1 MTLETFF
8 YPKQVVVIGASN
20 TMFNLGATICNI
32 LKYIKYDADVYAVN
46 RKGEDVAGCKGYRS
60 VVDIPGPIEL
70 AVVITPAEVV
80 PKFVK
85 ECGQKGIQHIIIESA
100 GFSESGGEGLR
111 IQQEVDSLAQQYGIR
126 YLGPNCLGI
135 LNTDNKFICFYGAMP
150 GVSMFSG
157 FENVLPGEVSYVI
170 QSGGVGALILDAGR
184 TDVAKVLKMASIGNK
199 ADIDE
204 SDLLEYFDSDNTKVI
219 GMYLENVQHG
229 RKLFET
235 AQKVKKPILVFK
247 VGRTAEGA
255 KAATSHTAG
264 MINNDIVFEHAC
276 KQAGILRLRSISE
289 LHALP
294 KIFTHMPPLRGK
306 KIAMITNSGAFGGIA
321 LDLLVENGLEI
332 ASISKTTQEKLKQTG
347 TLYNASNPI
356 DLGPTLSLQTFLDIY
371 DILLSSDEIDGLL
384 PVPNV
389 WQEIVIEGIRELVA
403 MCKKYQKPAAIYI
416 PNAVDRILEIRT
428 KYQIP
433 VFESLEEAVR
443 GLAVSYQQY
452 QYTLRKENLGSGS
465 R

>member
-1 MTLETFF
+1 M
-8 YPKQVVVIGASN
+8 
-20 TMFNLGATICNI
+20 
-32 LKYIKYDADVYAVN
+32 
-46 RKGEDVAGCKGYRS
+46 
-60 VVDIPGPIEL
+60 
-70 AVVITPAEVV
+70 
-80 PKFVK
+80 
-85 ECGQKGIQHIIIESA
+85 
-100 GFSESGGEGLR
+100 R

-306 KIAMITNSGAFGGIA
+306 KIAMITNSGAFGGIT

-452 QYTLRKENLGSGS
+452 RYLLKKSE
-465 R
+465 